1 MRIPT
6 PDRLNL
12 PMEVNKSARTIS
24 RFGPDMDGRWDIT
37 QNGLMYLLPSASNK
51 SSELDSKE
59 QVVAID
65 GDTMVQQN
73 MGSVAGPSPAG
84 DLIFSAE
91 ANSKSFLYV
100 KQGVK
105 EGDIGFLL
113 LESARR

>member
-1 MRIPT
+1 
-6 PDRLNL
+6 
-12 PMEVNKSARTIS
+12 MEVNKSAKTIS

-37 QNGLMYLLPSASNK
+37 QNGLMYLLPSVSNK
-51 SSELDSKE
+51 HPDLDSKE